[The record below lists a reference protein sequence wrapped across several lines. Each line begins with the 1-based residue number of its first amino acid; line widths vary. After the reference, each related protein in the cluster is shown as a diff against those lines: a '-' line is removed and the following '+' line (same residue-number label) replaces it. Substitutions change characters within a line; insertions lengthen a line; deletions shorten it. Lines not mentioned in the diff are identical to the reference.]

1 MRLFAAI
8 IYKIKLNL
16 TSEETKQNAAF
27 QQTNWLETIIG
38 GKIPSDLHFDFSL
51 SFSGV
56 ILSDIIRFGVSID
69 RELLE
74 NYDRL
79 IAERGYA
86 TRSEALRDLIRE
98 VLIQHKVEVQTDTP
112 ALGSLTLVYDHHA
125 SNLLAEMT
133 GLQHKYHELI
143 LSVMHI
149 HISHD
154 DCMEL
159 IALHGMVAE
168 ITELTD
174 GLLSLKGIK
183 NGKLFLTLP
192 SSVITGAK

>member
-1 MRLFAAI
+1 M
-8 IYKIKLNL
+8 
-16 TSEETKQNAAF
+16 
-27 QQTNWLETIIG
+27 
-38 GKIPSDLHFDFSL
+38 
-51 SFSGV
+51 
-56 ILSDIIRFGVSID
+56 SDIIRFGVSIEQD
-69 RELLE
+69 LLE

-98 VLIQHKVEVQTDTP
+98 ALIQQKIELQSETE

-125 SNLLAEMT
+125 SNLLAAMT
-133 GLQHKYHELI
+133 QIQHDYHELI

-149 HISHD
+149 HVSHD

-159 IALHGMVAE
+159 IALRGAAAE
-168 ITELTD
+168 IAELAN

-192 SSVITGAK
+192 SSVIAEKK